1 MKEYTSENP
10 VFYDKISIVERA
22 DLVNNQNKNESEK
35 QLLQNTLVLKK
46 QLDACLGENGKDGK
60 LDLADGIKAD
70 NLVGA
75 VNEVFMFGSKIKK
88 ELADNLTAIG
98 IISSAEEPMEQLLGK
113 VLDAVDTSGDTVTG
127 TVLLTGY
134 TAHDSAGGQITGSM
148 ANNGAWIGN
157 TTGPDNVAIP
167 EGYHNGGGYVGGRG
181 AYDKGVADADARTN
195 PDSANYKS
203 GYGAGV
209 SSLNGTINDLNGQIA
224 SQNNAIDSLN
234 GQIASK
240 NNIING
246 LNGQLNVANETIDS
260 LNQQLESAKQNK
272 LSGDTETDGFS
283 FSGYV
288 QDTVTVSE
296 TINNSGDMTRAKTR
310 YAFDN
315 SKLRFR
321 YAKVTAY
328 NVSFWDNGEAG
339 VYINDNNAF
348 CRHKVSNR
356 HPQEWNP
363 QEPWVIDLGSNP
375 AGTITVEAYVQ
386 NNQIVGGTNMSFT
399 VTLWGQQL

>member
-1 MKEYTSENP
+1 MQEYTSENP
-10 VFYDKISIVERA
+10 IFYEKINLVERA
-22 DLVNNQNKNESEK
+22 DLVNNHNKNESAK

-75 VNEVFMFGSKIKK
+75 VNEVFMLGSKIKK
-88 ELADNLTAIG
+88 DLAENLTAIG
-98 IISSAEEPMEQLLGK
+98 ITSSAGEPLEQLLGK
-113 VLDAVDTSGDTVTG
+113 VLNAVDTSGDTITG

-134 TAHDSAGGQITGSM
+134 TAHNSAGEKITGVM
-148 ANNGAWIGN
+148 ADNGAWTGS
-157 TTGPDNVAIP
+157 TTGPGIVPIP
-167 EGYHNGGGYVGGRG
+167 AGHHNGGGYVSGQG

-195 PDSANYKS
+195 PDSTNYKS
-203 GYGAGV
+203 GYGAGI
-209 SSLNGTINDLNGQIA
+209 SSLDGTINDLNGQIA
-224 SQNNAIDSLN
+224 NRNNTISDLS

-240 NNIING
+240 NNTIND
-246 LNGQLNVANETIDS
+246 LNGQLSIASETINN

-288 QDTVTVSE
+288 QDYVTV
-296 TINNSGDMTRAKTR
+296 NDGDAGGDTRARMR

-321 YAKVTAY
+321 YAKVTSY
-328 NVSFWDNGEAG
+328 EVSFWDDGEAG

-348 CRHKVSNR
+348 RRHKVSSR
-356 HPQEWNP
+356 SPQEWNP

-375 AGTITVEAYVQ
+375 AGTITVEAYAK
-386 NNQIVGGTNMSFT
+386 NNQIVGAISMSFT